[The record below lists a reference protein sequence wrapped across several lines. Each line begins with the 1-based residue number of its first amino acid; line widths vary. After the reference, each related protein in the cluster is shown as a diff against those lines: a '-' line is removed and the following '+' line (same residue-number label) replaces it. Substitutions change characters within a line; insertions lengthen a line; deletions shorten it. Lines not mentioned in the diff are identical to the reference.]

1 MRSTELLEQIGVE
14 GRYIERNFETNQLA
28 LREADGTIVNGM
40 IPQMLVDQLV
50 DYGFMDLRDLK
61 YRLTEEGLRE
71 VHSPNKSLPA

>member
-1 MRSTELLEQIGVE
+1 MRSTELLGKIAVE

-50 DYGFMDLRDLK
+50 DYGFMDLRDSK
-61 YRLTEEGLRE
+61 YRLTEEGLKR
-71 VHSPNKSLPA
+71 VGVSQ